1 MSRSGQLYSVNA
13 EIIIP
18 SDLRLAKIIEGSLR
32 PEVEDPVSQR
42 STVSVQ
48 AENDQVKISVKA
60 TDLAALRAAL
70 NSYLRWVKAIQDVV
84 VSVS

>member
-1 MSRSGQLYSVNA
+1 MNA

-18 SDLRLAKIIEGSLR
+18 SDKNLAQIIEGSLR

-42 STVSVQ
+42 STVSVY
-48 AENDQVKISVKA
+48 AEKDHVKISVNA

>member
-1 MSRSGQLYSVNA
+1 MSSSGQPYSVNA

-42 STVSVQ
+42 SIVSVQ

-84 VSVS
+84 VSLS

>member
-1 MSRSGQLYSVNA
+1 MSSSGQPYSVNA

-42 STVSVQ
+42 SIVSVQ

>member
-1 MSRSGQLYSVNA
+1 MSISNQLYTANA
-13 EIIIP
+13 EIIIH
-18 SDLRLAKIIEGSLR
+18 SDNNLAQIIKDSLR

-42 STVSVQ
+42 STVAVY
-48 AENDQVKISVKA
+48 AETECLKISICA

>member
-1 MSRSGQLYSVNA
+1 MSISNQLYTAYA

-18 SDLRLAKIIEGSLR
+18 SDDNLAQIIESSLK

-42 STVSVQ
+42 SIVAVY
-48 AENDQVKISVKA
+48 AETECLKISVCA

-84 VSVS
+84 VSIS

>member
-1 MSRSGQLYSVNA
+1 MSNSGQPYTVKT
-13 EIIIP
+13 EILIP
-18 SDLRLAKIIEGSLR
+18 SDAGLAQIIEGSLR

-42 STVSVQ
+42 STVTVH
-48 AENDQVKISVKA
+48 AEKDHVKISVHA

-70 NSYLRWVKAIQDVV
+70 NSYLRWVKAVQDVV

>member
-1 MSRSGQLYSVNA
+1 MSISNQLYTANA

-18 SDLRLAKIIEGSLR
+18 SDNNLAQIIKDSLR

-42 STVSVQ
+42 STVAVYT
-48 AENDQVKISVKA
+48 ETECLKISVCA
-60 TDLAALRAAL
+60 TDLSALRAAL
-70 NSYLRWVKAIQDVV
+70 NSYLRWVKAIQDIV